1 MNKGIYG
8 KLAYQSVSKNK
19 NIFYPFLLSGTVMV
33 AMFYILSS
41 ILVEVNHS
49 TFIGN
54 HSMAIL
60 LDIGQKICG
69 FFSALI
75 IFYTNRFLMKKQSKE
90 FGLYSMLGMEKR
102 HLIKVILWETVGL
115 GAFCTIAGIL
125 TGVVFSKLLYMVL
138 LKLLRLH
145 AAIEFNLETTAVIWT
160 VILYIVVFALL
171 LIFNCIQ
178 ILRMKPMELMREDR
192 AGEKEPKAKWL
203 LALIGLG
210 CLGFGY
216 YFALTT
222 KNPMQALD
230 TFFPAVLLVII
241 GTYLLFMS
249 GSIALIKLLKKN
261 KKFYYH
267 KKHFVT
273 VSGLMYRMKQNA
285 VGLASICILSTAVL
299 VVLSTTVCLYAAMD
313 DILDNRFPKDVM
325 VNVIMETEEQEKMLE
340 KGLIQ
345 KASADMAKKKHV
357 KLGENQA
364 YYGLSCSVQ
373 KTENGFSGGINDFDK
388 MINLQVI
395 PLADYN
401 AMCKENET
409 LQPDEV
415 LLWSDEAV
423 DTKNAL
429 QIGEKTYHIKK
440 VLQGRPDSGDT
451 GISGVKEYFMVVSD
465 LQQLKKVRNSLNETY
480 SYGELFINYYY
491 NFNLSGKKKDKISY
505 CETVRDAYLETG
517 IDHIGSV
524 DNRYTSEQDFYDI
537 FGSLLFI
544 GLFIGALFLMTT
556 VMIIYYKQISEGYDD
571 KDRFLIMQKVG
582 MSQKEVKD
590 VIQNQILL
598 VFFLPLVVA
607 IIHIAFAFNIV
618 CKMLSMFYMGD
629 TGLYVLNTVITIVVF
644 AVVYALIY
652 RATARQYYRI
662 TSMKTA

>member
-1 MNKGIYG
+1 M
-8 KLAYQSVSKNK
+8 
-19 NIFYPFLLSGTVMV
+19 
-33 AMFYILSS
+33 
-41 ILVEVNHS
+41 
-49 TFIGN
+49 
-54 HSMAIL
+54 
-60 LDIGQKICG
+60 
-69 FFSALI
+69 
-75 IFYTNRFLMKKQSKE
+75 
-90 FGLYSMLGMEKR
+90 
-102 HLIKVILWETVGL
+102 
-115 GAFCTIAGIL
+115 
-125 TGVVFSKLLYMVL
+125 
-138 LKLLRLH
+138 
-145 AAIEFNLETTAVIWT
+145 
-160 VILYIVVFALL
+160 
-171 LIFNCIQ
+171 
-178 ILRMKPMELMREDR
+178 
-192 AGEKEPKAKWL
+192 
-203 LALIGLG
+203 
-210 CLGFGY
+210 
-216 YFALTT
+216 
-222 KNPMQALD
+222 
-230 TFFPAVLLVII
+230 
-241 GTYLLFMS
+241 
-249 GSIALIKLLKKN
+249 
-261 KKFYYH
+261 
-267 KKHFVT
+267 
-273 VSGLMYRMKQNA
+273 
-285 VGLASICILSTAVL
+285 
-299 VVLSTTVCLYAAMD
+299 
-313 DILDNRFPKDVM
+313 
-325 VNVIMETEEQEKMLE
+325 
-340 KGLIQ
+340 
-345 KASADMAKKKHV
+345 
-357 KLGENQA
+357 
-364 YYGLSCSVQ
+364 
-373 KTENGFSGGINDFDK
+373 
-388 MINLQVI
+388 
-395 PLADYN
+395 ADYN
-401 AMCKENET
+401 AKCKENET